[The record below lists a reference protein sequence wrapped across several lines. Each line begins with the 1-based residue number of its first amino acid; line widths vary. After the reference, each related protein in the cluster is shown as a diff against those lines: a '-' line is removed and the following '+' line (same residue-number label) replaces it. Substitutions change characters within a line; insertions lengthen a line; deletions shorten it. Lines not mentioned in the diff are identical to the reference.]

1 MSLYRFVFNH
11 NCITNSAFNTC
22 WLYLFAL
29 LELYGGTRLKYMILP
44 GFLPVDKI
52 LLDSEIF

>member
-1 MSLYRFVFNH
+1 MLV
-11 NCITNSAFNTC
+11 

-44 GFLPVDKI
+44 GFQPVDKI
-52 LLDSEIF
+52 LLDSEFF